1 MVRIRIK
8 EGKDPQLKIPQ
19 FICDRVLKEG
29 VPSPY
34 HLMVNGYKFMLWVG
48 RPAAGKTSHMMSLF
62 KDKRCFRKLW
72 NNIIL
77 CCPAESLNSL
87 KEGSNIFKDICPSK
101 MYDSIDDIDVIRE
114 QVKFFAAHDE
124 NSVIIIDDQMSR
136 LKNPV
141 VEGVLCDIVA
151 NRRHYR
157 CSIILLSQ
165 IYERVP
171 LKVRKLVNSVV
182 VMYRPSKKEMAM
194 MFDELLEQKEEV
206 AEQIEKL
213 TFKKPYDWML
223 LDVPSQSI
231 FAKYDQLCIEE
242 DAKEETQQGGS

>member
-8 EGKDPQLKIPQ
+8 EGTDPQLRIPQ
-19 FICDRVLKEG
+19 FVCDKVLKAD

-34 HLMVNGYKFMLWVG
+34 HLTVNGYKFILWVG
-48 RPAAGKTSHMMSLF
+48 RPGAGKTSHMMSLF
-62 KDKRCFRKLW
+62 KDKRCYRKLW

-101 MYDSIDDIDVIRE
+101 MYDSIEDIDIIRE

-124 NSVIIIDDQMSR
+124 NSVIIIDDQMSK
-136 LKNPV
+136 LKNPS
-141 VEGVLCDIVA
+141 VERVLCDIVA

-157 CSIILLSQ
+157 CSVILLSQ

-171 LKVRKLVNSVV
+171 LKVRKLVNTVI

-194 MFDELLEQKEEV
+194 MFDELLE
-206 AEQIEKL
+206 EKRRL
-213 TFKKPYDWML
+213 LMPFLKWYSRSPTTGCYWTFPLKVSL
-223 LDVPSQSI
+223 LNMI
-231 FAKYDQLCIEE
+231 N
-242 DAKEETQQGGS
+242 